1 MKTPSDITHF
11 SLQPADFHWIGEN
24 LSRPECVL
32 AERDG
37 TLWVSDD
44 RAALTRIAP
53 DGTQRRLGAQKAMPN
68 GIARARDG
76 SFVIANIGDGRLWR
90 LDRDGSESV
99 MLDQVEGRA
108 LGSLNFA
115 YIDSHDRLWITVS
128 TLTEPR
134 IKAVETPT
142 PDGFLAL
149 IEGNTGRI
157 VLDGLCFTNEIRI
170 DGAGQWM
177 YIVET
182 AHARILRA
190 RLDAAGIPGAP
201 EVFGPAR
208 LAADAKPDGCAFDSE
223 GNLWVTDV
231 GGHRIWVMTPEGE
244 AHIVFED
251 PAGTFLTRPS
261 SIAFAGPDL
270 RTAVIGSLA
279 LDRLATFRSP
289 IAGAPMS
296 HWR

>member
-1 MKTPSDITHF
+1 MSDITDF
-11 SLQPADFHWIGEN
+11 TLQQSDFRWIGHD

-44 RAALTRIAP
+44 RASLTRIGS
-53 DGTQRRLGAQKAMPN
+53 DGGQSQLGAQQALPN
-68 GIARARDG
+68 GIAVARDG

-90 LDRDGSESV
+90 LGRDGTESV
-99 MLDQVEGRA
+99 IVDQIEGRT

-115 YIDSHDRLWITVS
+115 YVDAHDRLWITVS

-149 IEGNTGRI
+149 VDGNQARI

-170 DGAGQWM
+170 DAAGQWM

-190 RLDAAGIPGAP
+190 RLDADGLPGTP

-208 LAADAKPDGCAFDSE
+208 LAPDAKPDGCAFDVA

-231 GGHRIWVMTPEGE
+231 GGHRIWVITPEGQ
-244 AHIVFED
+244 AHVVFED

-279 LDRLATFRSP
+279 LKQLAVFDAP
-289 IAGAPMS
+289 VAGAPMS